1 MTRRLRIAQVA
12 PPMEPVPPRGY
23 GGTERVVAALVDEL
37 LARGHD
43 VTTFASAD
51 SEVPGQLAPTV
62 ARALRADGFRGDSA
76 PWFYATI
83 RAVLDR
89 ATDFDV
95 IHSHLEWASSILA
108 VQSPVPVLSTFHG
121 RLDLPWAATLLEG
134 TPGLVAISR
143 SQAATHPSVRWFGI
157 VHNGLDLA
165 RAPLAVHRNDDLV
178 FVGRIAQEKGIL
190 DAIEV
195 ARLTGRTLKVIAKR
209 PVVAHEVEYFEEIFV
224 PALRQAGSF
233 VHDLG
238 ELSGQERDRIVGAS
252 HAMLMPGTWPEPF
265 GLAVIEAMAC
275 GTPVLARR
283 VGALPE
289 ILRDGIDGFFGDDVE
304 HLAFL
309 VDRVDELDREAI
321 RTSVLDRFSAGRM
334 VDAYEVLYRRAVDE
348 ATQAAAAGS
357 QAATGAARRAPVAV
371 GPGWEIPIAPPL
383 PGLDDA
389 GDAVPQI
396 REGGGRTARIEP
408 LRRG

>member
-12 PPMEPVPPRGY
+12 PPVEPVPPRGY
-23 GGTERVVAALVDEL
+23 GGTERVVASLVDEL
-37 LARGHD
+37 LARGHE

-51 SEVPGQLAPTV
+51 SAVPGHLVPTV
-62 ARALRADGFRGDSA
+62 ARALRPDGFRGDSA

-89 ATDFDV
+89 ATEFDV
-95 IHSHLEWASSILA
+95 IHAHLEWANSILA

-143 SQAATHPSVRWFGI
+143 SQAATHPSVKWAGI

-165 RAPLAVHRNDDLV
+165 RTPLAVHRTDELV
-178 FVGRIAQEKGIL
+178 FVGRIAAEKGIL

-238 ELSGQERDRIVGAS
+238 ELSGPERDRVVGAS

-265 GLAVIEAMAC
+265 GLAAIEAMAC

-309 VDRVDELDREAI
+309 VDRVEELDRAQI
-321 RTSVLDRFSAGRM
+321 RASVIDRFSAGRM
-334 VDAYEVLYRRAVDE
+334 AEAYEVVYRRAIDE
-348 ATQAAAAGS
+348 ATMAGTR
-357 QAATGAARRAPVAV
+357 ATPVAV
-371 GPGWEIPIAPPL
+371 GPGWEIPAPAPL
-383 PGLDDA
+383 PGLDAEDDA
-389 GDAVPQI
+389 LPQI
-396 REGGGRTARIEP
+396 GEVGGRTARIEP
-408 LRRG
+408 VPRRG

>member
-23 GGTERVVAALVDEL
+23 GGTERVVASLVDEL
-37 LARGHD
+37 LARGHE

-51 SEVPGQLAPTV
+51 SAVPGRLVPTV
-62 ARALRADGFRGDSA
+62 ARALRPDGFRGDSA

-89 ATDFDV
+89 AADFDV
-95 IHSHLEWASSILA
+95 IHSHLEWASTTLA

-121 RLDLPWAATLLEG
+121 RLDLPWAATLLED

-143 SQAATHPSVRWFGI
+143 SQAATHPNVQWAGI
-157 VHNGLDLA
+157 VHNGLELE
-165 RAPLAVHRNDDLV
+165 RAPVVEHRNDELV
-178 FVGRIAQEKGIL
+178 FVGRVAPEKGIL

-209 PVVAHEVEYFEEIFV
+209 PVVAPEVEYFESVFV
-224 PALRQAGSF
+224 PALREAGSL
-233 VHDLG
+233 VQDLG
-238 ELSGQERDRIVGAS
+238 ELSGADRDRIVGAS

-265 GLAVIEAMAC
+265 GLAVIEALAC

-289 ILRDGIDGFFGDDVE
+289 ILRDGLDGFFGDDVD

-309 VDRVDELDREAI
+309 VDRVGELDREGI
-321 RTSVLDRFSAGRM
+321 RASVVDRFSAGRM
-334 VDAYEVLYRRAVDE
+334 ADGYEQLYRRVVD
-348 ATQAAAAGS
+348 AAAVV
-357 QAATGAARRAPVAV
+357 GAEARRTPVAV
-371 GPGWEIPIAPPL
+371 GPGWEIPVPPPM
-383 PGLDDA
+383 PGLDAADDA
-389 GDAVPQI
+389 FPEIG
-396 REGGGRTARIEP
+396 EGGRTVRIEP
-408 LRRG
+408 LPRR

>member
-12 PPMEPVPPRGY
+12 PPMEQVPPRGY
-23 GGTERVVAALVDEL
+23 GGTERVVFSLVEEL

-51 SEVPGQLAPTV
+51 SEVPGHLVPTV
-62 ARALRADGFRGDSA
+62 ARALRPDGFRGDSS

-83 RAVLDR
+83 RAVLER
-89 ATDFDV
+89 VTEFDV
-95 IHSHLEWASSILA
+95 IHSHLEWGSAMLA
-108 VQSPVPVLSTFHG
+108 LRSPVPVFSTFHG

-134 TPGLVAISR
+134 LPGLVAISR
-143 SQAATHPSVRWFGI
+143 SQAATHPTVDWAGI

-165 RAPLAVHRNDDLV
+165 RMPVGTHRNDELV
-178 FVGRIAQEKGIL
+178 FVGRVAPEKGIL

-209 PVVAHEVEYFEEIFV
+209 PVVSHEVEYFEEVFV
-224 PALRQAGSF
+224 PALREAGSF
-233 VHDLG
+233 VQDLG
-238 ELSGQERDRIVGAS
+238 ELPAQERDRVVGSS

-265 GLAVIEAMAC
+265 GLVTIESLAS

-309 VDRVDELDREAI
+309 VDRVDALDRDAI
-321 RTSVLDRFSAGRM
+321 RTSVIERFSAGRM
-334 VDAYEVLYRRAVDE
+334 TDAYEVLYGRALDE
-348 ATQAAAAGS
+348 AGQAAG
-357 QAATGAARRAPVAV
+357 GARRAPVAV
-371 GPGWEIPIAPPL
+371 GPGWQIPTAPPL
-383 PGLDDA
+383 PGLAADED
-389 GDAVPQI
+389 VPQI
-396 REGGGRTARIEP
+396 QEGGGRTARIEP
-408 LRRG
+408 LPRSG

>member
-23 GGTERVVAALVDEL
+23 GGTERIVASLVDEL

-51 SEVPGQLAPTV
+51 SSVPGHLVPTV
-62 ARALRADGFRGDSA
+62 ARALRPDGFRGDSS

-89 ATDFDV
+89 ARDFDV
-95 IHSHLEWASSILA
+95 IHSHLEWASTILA

-143 SQAATHPSVRWFGI
+143 SQAGTHPSVEWAGI
-157 VHNGLDLA
+157 VHNGLELDRVQAAL
-165 RAPLAVHRNDDLV
+165 HRTEDLV
-178 FVGRIAQEKGIL
+178 FVGRVAPEKGIL
-190 DAIEV
+190 DAMEV
-195 ARLTGRTLKVIAKR
+195 ARRTGRTLKVIAKR
-209 PVVAHEVEYFEEIFV
+209 PVVAHEVESFQEVFV
-224 PALRQAGSF
+224 PARHEAGSF
-233 VHDLG
+233 VQDLG
-238 ELSGQERDRIVGAS
+238 ELSGPERDRVVGAS

-265 GLAVIEAMAC
+265 GLAVIEALAC

-289 ILRDGIDGFFGDDVE
+289 ILRDGVDGFFGDDVE

-309 VDRVDELDREAI
+309 VDRVDELDREQI
-321 RTSVLDRFSAGRM
+321 RASVLERFSAGRM
-334 VDAYEVLYRRAVDE
+334 ADAYEVLYRRAIANAE
-348 ATQAAAAGS
+348 AAAIAG
-357 QAATGAARRAPVAV
+357 AETRRAPVAV
-371 GPGWEIPIAPPL
+371 GPGWEIPAPPPV
-383 PGLDDA
+383 PGLRADDDA
-389 GDAVPQI
+389 IPQI
-396 REGGGRTARIEP
+396 SEGGGRTTRIEP
-408 LRRG
+408 LPRRG

>member
-23 GGTERVVAALVDEL
+23 GGTERVVASLVDEL
-37 LARGHD
+37 LARDHD

-51 SEVPGQLAPTV
+51 SAVAGQLVPTV
-62 ARALRADGFRGDSA
+62 ARALRPDGFAGDSS

-89 ATDFDV
+89 AADFDV
-95 IHSHLEWASSILA
+95 IHSHLEWASTVLA

-121 RLDLPWAATLLEG
+121 RLDLPWAATLLED

-143 SQAATHPSVRWFGI
+143 SQAATHPNVQWAGI
-157 VHNGLDLA
+157 VHNGLELGRVSVA
-165 RAPLAVHRNDDLV
+165 EPRNDELV
-178 FVGRIAQEKGIL
+178 FVGRIAPEKGIL

-209 PVVAHEVEYFEEIFV
+209 PVVANEVDYFDTVFV
-224 PALRQAGSF
+224 PALREAGSL
-233 VHDLG
+233 VQDLG
-238 ELSGQERDRIVGAS
+238 ELSGPDRDRIVGAS

-265 GLAVIEAMAC
+265 GLAVIEALAC

-289 ILRDGIDGFFGDDVE
+289 ILRDGVDGYFGDDVD

-309 VDRVDELDREAI
+309 VDRVGELDRERI
-321 RTSVLDRFSAGRM
+321 RASVVDRFSAGRM
-334 VDAYEVLYRRAVDE
+334 VDAYEQLYRDVI
-348 ATQAAAAGS
+348 G
-357 QAATGAARRAPVAV
+357 GAALVAADTRRAPVAV
-371 GPGWEIPIAPPL
+371 GPGWEIPAPAPL
-383 PGLDDA
+383 PGLDA
-389 GDAVPQI
+389 GDAAFPEV
-396 REGGGRTARIEP
+396 GGGARTARMEP
-408 LRRG
+408 LPRPAERTARH

>member
-1 MTRRLRIAQVA
+1 MTRRLHIAQVA
-12 PPMEPVPPRGY
+12 PPMEPVPPRGL
-23 GGTERVVAALVDEL
+23 GGTELVVASLVDEL

-51 SEVPGQLAPTV
+51 SEVPGHLVPTV
-62 ARALRADGFRGDSA
+62 ARALRPDGFRGDSA

-83 RAVLDR
+83 RSVLDR

-95 IHSHLEWASSILA
+95 IHSHLEWASTLLA
-108 VQSPVPVLSTFHG
+108 AASPIPVLSTFHG

-143 SQAATHPSVRWFGI
+143 SHAATHPTVQWAGI
-157 VHNGLDLA
+157 VHNGLDLE
-165 RAPLAVHRNDDLV
+165 RSSSAVHRNEELV
-178 FVGRIAQEKGIL
+178 FVGRIAPEKGIL

-209 PVVAHEVEYFEEIFV
+209 PVVAHEVEYFQEVFV
-224 PALRQAGSF
+224 PALRDAGSF
-233 VHDLG
+233 VQDLG
-238 ELSGQERDRIVGAS
+238 ELSGPERDRVVGAS

-265 GLAVIEAMAC
+265 GLAVIESLAC

-289 ILRDGIDGFFGDDVE
+289 ILRDGVDGFFGDDVE

-309 VDRVDELDREAI
+309 VDRVDELDREEI
-321 RTSVLDRFSAGRM
+321 RASVVDRFSAGRM
-334 VDAYEVLYRRAVDE
+334 ADGYEVLYRRAIDE
-348 ATQAAAAGS
+348 AAAA
-357 QAATGAARRAPVAV
+357 AATPRVPVAV
-371 GPGWEIPIAPPL
+371 GPGWQIPTPPL
-383 PGLDDA
+383 RPGLDTAEDA
-389 GDAVPQI
+389 FPEITV
-396 REGGGRTARIEP
+396 EGRTARIEP
-408 LRRG
+408 LPRRG